1 MKVLWF
7 EITEPSGYSQNDNL
21 VCGWQDALENIL
33 SKQEDIELSIAFE
46 SSKFDKPLT
55 KGRINYFPLYLP
67 KNLFNK
73 VKSKFSWTYNSKR
86 LISKMLGVI
95 KEVKP
100 DIIHI
105 FGTEWPF
112 GLVAKHTNIPT
123 VIHIQ
128 GSIAECNKYTY
139 PKKYSFINEAWASLP
154 NILLASEIL
163 LKPIKD
169 ASRLSMEKKI
179 WKANQNYMGRTQ
191 WDKNLSLSMNP
202 HRNYFHV
209 NEALRKEFIKTQYK
223 WKFQNK
229 GNISLI
235 SNGCG
240 SFWKGPNIL
249 LKTAQLLK
257 KRGLQFNWF
266 VIGEML
272 PHLKPLIEKKEQT
285 TFEENNVYFLGKQ
298 TAKQI
303 QERMCNATFFIHCS
317 YIDNSPNAICEAQCI
332 GIPIISTNV
341 GGIPSLIQ
349 DYKTGFL
356 VPPNDPEKIAEKI
369 IALHK
374 DESTLTR
381 ISSESSI
388 VAQERHNEKKILDD
402 LLNCYR
408 TILSKRK

>member
-7 EITEPSGYSQNDNL
+7 EITEPSGYNQNNGL
-21 VCGWQDALENIL
+21 VCGWQDALEKIL

-46 SSKFDKPLT
+46 SSKFEEPLT
-55 KGRINYFPLYLP
+55 KGTVSYFPLYLP
-67 KNLFNK
+67 KTLFNK
-73 VKSKFSWTYNSKR
+73 VRSKFSWTYNSKL
-86 LISKMLGVI
+86 LISKMLDVI
-95 KEVKP
+95 GEVKP

-112 GLVAKHTNIPT
+112 GLVAKYTTIPI

-128 GSIAECNKYTY
+128 GSITECIKYTY
-139 PKKYSFINEAWASLP
+139 PKKYSFFSEACASLP

-191 WDKNLSLSMNP
+191 WDKNLSLLMNP
-202 HRNYFHV
+202 NRNYFHV
-209 NEALRKEFIKTQYK
+209 NEALRKEFTQAQCK
-223 WKFQNK
+223 WIFKK
-229 GNISLI
+229 KDYISLV

-249 LKTAQLLK
+249 LKTAQILK
-257 KRGLQFNWF
+257 NSGLRFKWF

-272 PHLKPLIEKKEQT
+272 PHLKSLIEKKERT
-285 TFEENNVYFLGKQ
+285 TFEDNNVYFLGKQ

-303 QERMCNATFFIHCS
+303 LERMCNATLFIHCS
-317 YIDNSPNAICEAQCI
+317 YIDNSPNAICEAQHI

-356 VPPNDPEKIAEKI
+356 VPSNSPEKIAEKI
-369 IALHK
+369 ISLHNN
-374 DESTLTR
+374 ESVLTK

-388 VAQERHNEKKILDD
+388 IAQERHDEKKILED
-402 LLNCYR
+402 LLNCYK

>member
-7 EITEPSGYSQNDNL
+7 EIAEPNGYNQKDSL
-21 VCGWQDALENIL
+21 VYGWQDSLERIL
-33 SKQEDIELSIAFE
+33 SSQKEIELSIAFE
-46 SSKFDKPLT
+46 SSKFEETLI
-55 KGRINYFPLYLP
+55 KGKVSYFPLYLP
-67 KNLFNK
+67 QTFFSK
-73 VKSKFSWTYNSKR
+73 VKSKFSWTYNSKQ
-86 LISKMLGVI
+86 LISKMLDVI
-95 KEVKP
+95 KKVNP

-112 GLVAKHTNIPT
+112 GLVAKYTTIPI

-128 GSIAECNKYTY
+128 GSITECNKYTY
-139 PKKYSFINEAWASLP
+139 PKKYSFFSEACESLP

-179 WKANQNYMGRTQ
+179 WKENQNYMGRTQ

-209 NEALRKEFIKTQYK
+209 NEALRKEFTSTPYK

-229 GNISLI
+229 DGISLI

-249 LKTAQLLK
+249 LRTAQLLK
-257 KRGLQFNWF
+257 KHGLQFNWF

-272 PHLKPLIEKKEQT
+272 PHLKSLIEKKEQT
-285 TFEENNVYFLGKQ
+285 TFEKNNVFFLGKQ

-303 QERMCNATFFIHCS
+303 LERMCDATFFIHCS

-332 GIPIISTNV
+332 GVPIISTNV
-341 GGIPSLIQ
+341 GGISSLIQ

-356 VPPNDPEKIAEKI
+356 VPPNSPEKIAEKI
-369 IALHK
+369 ISLHK
-374 DESTLTR
+374 DKILLSKISTES
-381 ISSESSI
+381 ISI
-388 VAQERHNEKKILDD
+388 ARERHNENKILND
-402 LLNCYR
+402 LLNCYK
-408 TILSKRK
+408 TISNNLQ